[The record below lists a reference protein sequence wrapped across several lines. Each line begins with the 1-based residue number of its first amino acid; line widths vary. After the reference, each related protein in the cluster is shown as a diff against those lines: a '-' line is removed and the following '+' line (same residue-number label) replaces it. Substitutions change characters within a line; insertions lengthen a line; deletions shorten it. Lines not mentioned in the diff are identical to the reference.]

1 MTLADKILELRTGR
15 GLSQG
20 DLAEELEVSRQS
32 VSKWETGQ
40 AVPELDKIIKL
51 ADLFGVSVDQLV
63 REGEAPEPETPK
75 AEVTERIIYMEK
87 PQKGLTPV
95 QILGVVC
102 AVVGGAMIL
111 FGFLGAAVLL
121 LPGVGLILLSLPLLL
136 AKKHPWLV
144 AGWVLCLESRAVFNP
159 YTGVAPLGSWRGF
172 QWIYYYITKPG
183 PEMITVLLGGVI
195 CVAQDALTLALAVL
209 TARLCWKRWNDRRP
223 EGQDQETA

>member
-20 DLAEELEVSRQS
+20 DLAEKLEVSRQS

-63 REGEAPEPETPK
+63 REGEAPRPETPK
-75 AEVTERIIYMEK
+75 AEVTERVIYMEK
-87 PQKGLTPV
+87 PRKGLTPV

-102 AVVGGAMIL
+102 AVIGGAMIL

-136 AKKHPWLV
+136 AKKRPWLV

-159 YTGVAPLGSWRGF
+159 YTGVVPLGFWRGF
-172 QWIYYYITKPG
+172 QWIYHYFAQPG
-183 PEMITVLLGGVI
+183 PGRGSLLLGGVI

-209 TARLCWKRWNDRRP
+209 TARLCWKRWKNRRP
-223 EGQDQETA
+223 EGQEQERA